1 MYELQPKCSS
11 AFFWMRQIFIFC
23 TGLHRLLDRDQA
35 EEEECLEED
44 DDDDFMKGFKVLSYF
59 IHDNSNDE
67 ELCHFN
73 FLTIFLIF
81 SVATIARAFSCP
93 FGIFLCRS

>member
-44 DDDDFMKGFKVLSYF
+44 DDDDFMKGFKVLFYF

-73 FLTIFLIF
+73 FFNYLLDIQCGHHCSCFFLPIWNIF
-81 SVATIARAFSCP
+81 V
-93 FGIFLCRS
+93 

>member
-1 MYELQPKCSS
+1 
-11 AFFWMRQIFIFC
+11 
-23 TGLHRLLDRDQA
+23 LDRDQA

-67 ELCHFN
+67 ELCHF
-73 FLTIFLIF
+73 
-81 SVATIARAFSCP
+81 
-93 FGIFLCRS
+93 